1 LPLEANL
8 WEGAKCHWKQ
18 ISGKAQSKTLK
29 ARRPAAKLTNYFFFE
44 GRTVNDFT
52 GYDVVPSFPQE
63 ME

>member
-8 WEGAKCHWKQ
+8 WEGAK
-18 ISGKAQSKTLK
+18 STLK
-29 ARRPAAKLTNYFFFE
+29 ARRPACKLTNYFFFE